1 MRGCRSSV
9 TLGNSLDFVL
19 LPDSERSTRGSL
31 GGVDELVSKGLL
43 DALQRAEGGFTGTL
57 DDQIDSLVD
66 SAEGGDVDCLSAHGT
81 T

>member
-43 DALQRAEGGFTGTL
+43 DALQRAESGFAGTL
-57 DDQIDSLVD
+57 DDQVDSLVD
-66 SAEGGDVDCLSAHGT
+66 SAEGRDVDCLSAHGT